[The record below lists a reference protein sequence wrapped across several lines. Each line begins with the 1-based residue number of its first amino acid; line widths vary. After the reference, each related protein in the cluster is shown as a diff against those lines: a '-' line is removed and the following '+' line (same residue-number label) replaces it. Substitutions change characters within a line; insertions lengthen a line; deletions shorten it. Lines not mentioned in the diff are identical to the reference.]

1 MADFWSKQKEIISI
15 DKNKK
20 EVIKAFHNERQ
31 GKEYIELRIYTRND
45 EEDTDLK
52 PTKKGIV
59 VPKEKWEEIAET
71 IHNDVFDIIKENEE
85 LE

>member
-1 MADFWSKQKEIISI
+1 MADFWDKQKDLLTI

-20 EVIKAFHNERQ
+20 EVIKTFYNERQ
-31 GKEYIELRIYTRND
+31 DKEYIELRIYTRDN

-59 VPKEKWEEIAET
+59 IPKEKWNEIADT
-71 IHNDVFDIIKENEE
+71 IHKQVFE

>member
-1 MADFWSKQKEIISI
+1 MADFWDKQKEIIAI

-20 EVIKAFHNERQ
+20 EVIKACHNERQ
-31 GKEYIELRIYTRND
+31 GKEYIELRTYTRED
-45 EEDTDLK
+45 ENDTDLK

-59 VPKEKWEEIAET
+59 VPKERWEEIAET
-71 IHNDVFDIIKENEE
+71 IFIEVFDKECDED

>member
-1 MADFWSKQKEIISI
+1 MADFWDKQKDLLTI

-20 EVIKAFHNERQ
+20 EVIKVFHNERQ
-31 GKEYIELRIYTRND
+31 DKEYIELRIYTRDN

-59 VPKEKWEEIAET
+59 IPKEKWEEIAKT
-71 IHNDVFDIIKENEE
+71 IFIEVFDTECDED